1 MFTRT
6 VVSLEIRNIVEMK
19 RRREQ
24 MALRKEEYYYDPH
37 EERKSMDK
45 AKTSKQRITIEVSSE
60 LNDLIAAAA
69 EEQKLSINQYLE
81 NVLGEIMPLHR
92 MKQRDRKP
100 INKEAVEKLRQFQAQ
115 LLQERDGEPFDDSVN
130 LLREARE
137 EREKELGL

>member
-1 MFTRT
+1 
-6 VVSLEIRNIVEMK
+6 
-19 RRREQ
+19 
-24 MALRKEEYYYDPH
+24 
-37 EERKSMDK
+37 
-45 AKTSKQRITIEVSSE
+45 
-60 LNDLIAAAA
+60 
-69 EEQKLSINQYLE
+69 
-81 NVLGEIMPLHR
+81 